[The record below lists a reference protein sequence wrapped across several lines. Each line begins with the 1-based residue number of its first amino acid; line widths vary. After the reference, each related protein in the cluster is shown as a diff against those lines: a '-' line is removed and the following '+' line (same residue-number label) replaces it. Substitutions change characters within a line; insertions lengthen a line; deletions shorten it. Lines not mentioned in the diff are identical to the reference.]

1 AVAPSRVAMK
11 PQTEPPTAD
20 GSGCRRCYDAW
31 VAGESHGRAVAC
43 RGEKVHIGASVSG
56 YRNASGKTGCN
67 RLTAQ
72 GKVRFV
78 G

>member
-1 AVAPSRVAMK
+1 MK
-11 PQTEPPTAD
+11 PQTEPPTPD
-20 GSGCRRCYDAW
+20 GSGCRRCYDAC
-31 VAGESHGRAVAC
+31 VAGKSHGRAVAC
-43 RGEKVHIGASVSG
+43 RGPKPRIGAWVSG

-72 GKVRFV
+72 GKVVFV